1 MNENR
6 EVADCRSRLSHPG
19 RGPAELASQNTTDL
33 IEDCRR
39 DIDLDQTNA
48 TEGEYLIG
56 HAGEIQRG
64 DVDVGVGN
72 NPRHATGRDETPGRR
87 ARRPPVSC
95 RLSGPGRRRSAG
107 AYASVAPGCS
117 GAAPPGGPLSWCG
130 LPGQAFRFSDQV
142 RGKRERADSC
152 GG

>member
-33 IEDCRR
+33 IEDC
-39 DIDLDQTNA
+39 TST
-48 TEGEYLIG
+48 TEAEYLIG